1 MFYAWIV
8 LAILG
13 AAALAASVT
22 VVHGSAGPMLLAVLG
37 GALMQAGIALFAV
50 NFGRVKSSSRRR
62 RYEMRT
68 TS

>member
-22 VVHGSAGPMLLAVLG
+22 VVHGYAAPMLLAVLG
-37 GALMQAGIALFAV
+37 GALMQAGIAAFAM
-50 NFGRVKSSSRRR
+50 NFGRAKSQSRRR
-62 RYEMRT
+62 RYDIRT
-68 TS
+68 AA

>member
-22 VVHGSAGPMLLAVLG
+22 VVHGYAAPMLLAVLG
-37 GALMQAGIALFAV
+37 GALIQAGIAAFAI

-62 RYEMRT
+62 RYEMGT

>member
-22 VVHGSAGPMLLAVLG
+22 VVHGSAAPMLLAVLG
-37 GALMQAGIALFAV
+37 GALIQVGIAAFAM
-50 NFGRVKSSSRRR
+50 NFGRAKSSSRRR
-62 RYEMRT
+62 RYAMRT
-68 TS
+68 AA